1 MFRVIIIICCFV
13 LTQWMSSFAQIV
25 LSPEN
30 FSQFLYPGAKPDPV
44 AIKSLDQKILT
55 TFPNA
60 KPLKL
65 TSLVTDVAWQKVVA
79 YYTILTGIPFRQ
91 VGSHFL
97 FTFTH
102 RNGVPV
108 DYIEVCPIEILRSST
123 DFWPARINLVL
134 LSFPLQSVAISPQPA
149 STTFHPLIGRLWY
162 PGTVRDDL
170 ATLKMDELGNDAQ
183 VVVMV
188 TDDAFEKVYA
198 FFRKNYGRIYIVNG
212 RRGDVMERDF
222 EFDASNALATRKQGK
237 ELHIRVDENPLLV
250 DREGN
255 SERLQGKCLIQYILW
270 PADAKALP

>member
-1 MFRVIIIICCFV
+1 MFRLIIILFCLV
-13 LTQWMSSFAQIV
+13 LTQWITSLAQSV

-44 AIKSLDQKILT
+44 AIKFLDQKILT
-55 TFPNA
+55 DFPHA

-65 TSLVTDVAWQKVVA
+65 TSLVTDIAWQKVVA

-91 VGSHFL
+91 VGSHFF
-97 FTFTH
+97 FTFTY
-102 RNGVPV
+102 RNGIPV

-134 LSFPLQSVAISPQPA
+134 LSFPLQGVAHPPQPA
-149 STTFHPLIGRLWY
+149 STTFRPLIGRLWY

-170 ATLKMDELGNDAQ
+170 ATLKMDELGSDAQ

-188 TDDAFEKVYA
+188 TDDAFEKVYS
-198 FFRKNYGRIYIVNG
+198 FFRRNYGRIYIVNG
-212 RRGDVMERDF
+212 RRGDIMERDF
-222 EFDASNALATRKQGK
+222 EFDASNALATRKKGK
-237 ELHIRVDENPLLV
+237 ELHVRVDENPMLV

-255 SERLQGKCLIQYILW
+255 SEYLQGKCLIQYILW
-270 PADAKALP
+270 PVEIQALP